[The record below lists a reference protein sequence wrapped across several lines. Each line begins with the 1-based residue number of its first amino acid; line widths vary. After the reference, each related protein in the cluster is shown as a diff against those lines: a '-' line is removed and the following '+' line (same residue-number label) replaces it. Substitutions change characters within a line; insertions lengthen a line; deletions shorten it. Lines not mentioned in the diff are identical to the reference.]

1 MKKINYTSDELKI
14 LEYMENEKVKNIPN
28 VKNRIKEIKNIV
40 IENTQKRKQ
49 ISFRLLESDLEKLK
63 TKALIED
70 IPYQTLL
77 SSIVHK
83 FLNGTLQ
90 KQKIF

>member
-1 MKKINYTSDELKI
+1 MKRIKYTPDELEI
-14 LEYMENEKVKNIPN
+14 LEYMESKETNNITN

>member
-1 MKKINYTSDELKI
+1 
-14 LEYMENEKVKNIPN
+14 MESKETNNITN

-90 KQKIF
+90 KQNLI